1 MKVYSKIILNI
12 STGEVIYEEAHNYT
26 GSVTQLKGG
35 GGKSGG
41 GGSVEYSEVYE
52 TPQKAS
58 TKSVSAGAN
67 EAAAKQKE
75 TASRNRGVAASI
87 LTQRRNTT
95 TGSGGLTSANTGGT
109 TLG

>member
-12 STGEVIYEEAHNYT
+12 STGEVIYEEGYDYT
-26 GSVTQLKGG
+26 GPITQLKGG
-35 GGKSGG
+35 GKSGG
-41 GGSVEYSEVYE
+41 SVKYSEVYE

-75 TASRNRGVAASI
+75 NASRNRGVAASI

-95 TGSGGLTSANTGGT
+95 TGSGSLTSANAGST

>member
-1 MKVYSKIILNI
+1 MKIYRKVVFNI
-12 STGEVIYEEAHNYT
+12 ETGETLYEESYDYT
-26 GSVTQLKGG
+26 GPVTQLKGG
-35 GGKSGG
+35 GKSGG
-41 GGSVEYSEVYE
+41 SVKYSEVYE

-75 TASRNRGVAASI
+75 NASRNRGVAASI

-95 TGSGGLTSANTGGT
+95 TGSGSLTSANAGST

>member
-12 STGEVIYEEAHNYT
+12 STGEVIYEEGYDYT
-26 GSVTQLKGG
+26 GPITQLKGG
-35 GGKSGG
+35 GKS

-87 LTQRRNTT
+87 LTQRRDTT
-95 TGSGGLTSANTGGT
+95 TGSGGLTSANTGST